1 MLAFTVCTHVPTL
14 NICSQRDSSHTEAES
29 LSSASSAQIDLK
41 DPTRLED
48 SAWSS
53 QRNAF
58 SCLEMVLQEASLC
71 GYTTFCLVAP
81 LNKVTQ
87 SAH

>member
-1 MLAFTVCTHVPTL
+1 MLVFTACTRVPTL
-14 NICSQRDSSHTEAES
+14 NICSQRDSAHTEAES
-29 LSSASSAQIDLK
+29 LSSTSSAQIDLK
-41 DPTRLED
+41 DPTGLED

-58 SCLEMVLQEASLC
+58 FCLEMVLQAGSLC
-71 GYTTFCLVAP
+71 GCTTVSL
-81 LNKVTQ
+81 VTQ